1 MTGSARTAIQAD
13 IEHVRQHLDVLGERL
28 GPGEAYLSAVLLKHL
43 ATATKRLRECI
54 GL

>member
-1 MTGSARTAIQAD
+1 MTGSARTSFQTD
-13 IEHVRQHLDVLGERL
+13 IEHVSQHLDVLTEQL
-28 GPGEAYLSAVLLKHL
+28 GSREMYWSAVLLKHL